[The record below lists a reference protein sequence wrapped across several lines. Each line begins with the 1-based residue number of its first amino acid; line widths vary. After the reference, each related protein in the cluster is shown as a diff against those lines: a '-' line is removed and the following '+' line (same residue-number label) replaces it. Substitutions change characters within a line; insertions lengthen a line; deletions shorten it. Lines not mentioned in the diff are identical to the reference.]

1 VAFLL
6 NKIIKISMH
15 MKNVYMAQMS
25 LELPGSNYYY
35 YPYSVGVVWAYATT
49 QPGIVENYQLGGLYS
64 VKEPIEQLVDRMVD
78 PAVVGLSSYVWNVA
92 YNEALA
98 KEIKRRYPE
107 CKMIIGG
114 AETPN
119 KSENF
124 FADKPYVDYL
134 IHQEGEISFTGLLQ
148 SFVGL
153 KDEET
158 VPGISINRNGKT
170 LMTGP
175 SQRIMDLSEVPSP
188 YTMGLFDHL
197 DEMYPGKIW
206 NAVIETNRGCPFM
219 CTFCDWGGTTF
230 SKVKKFGLERI
241 QEELDWMG
249 RNKIE
254 MLTNTDANFGIFKDR
269 DMEIT
274 DMLIA
279 TKKKY
284 GFPVLFDTNWSKNAT
299 VQLVDMAVKLMESD
313 MMRRFTMALQS
324 TNQDVLKNIKRVNL
338 KEEAMTKVAE
348 TAFREGMSVN
358 TELIIGLPGETWES
372 WTQGLCDLL
381 SRDIIVEAYPVTI
394 LQNSEMNEPGYKEKH
409 GITQVTLKSYFSNI
423 VDEYQETLTGTKDLP
438 EEQMKKLWLWT
449 WYTSMMDAN
458 GFTQIVT
465 RYLNKRHG
473 MQFEKFYERL
483 LDWGLENENCA
494 AHKWLKKWQGY
505 GERLEFNMFLAGL
518 TYAPVLE
525 DLGVTNR
532 SQTFQDILTVAREFA
547 PDDPLLQDVMIMQER
562 QQTIFAHDD
571 CTDITLNGNVFEY
584 SLGKEK
590 LIMRPT
596 HYKIHRAYPPKGTD
610 PTWVV
615 WMNSTRKNK
624 KWMATVSYK
633 TAEETTLFLEKG

>member
-1 VAFLL
+1 
-6 NKIIKISMH
+6 

-35 YPYSVGVVWAYATT
+35 FPYSVGVVWAYATT
-49 QPGIVENYQLGGLYS
+49 QPHILDNYCLAGLYS
-64 VKEPIEQLVDRMVD
+64 VKEPIDELVDRMVD
-78 PAVVGLSSYVWNVA
+78 PAVVGLSSYVWNVS
-92 YNEALA
+92 YNQALA
-98 KEIKRRYPE
+98 KEIKARYPE
-107 CKMIIGG
+107 CKIIIGG

-124 FADKPYVDYL
+124 FADKPYIDYL
-134 IHQEGEISFTGLLQ
+134 IHQEGEVSFTGLLQ
-148 SFVGL
+148 SFVGE

-158 VPGISINRNGKT
+158 VPGLSINRNGKT

-188 YTMGLFDHL
+188 YLMGLFDHL
-197 DEMYPGKIW
+197 PTMYPGKIW
-206 NAVIETNRGCPFM
+206 NAVLETNRGCPFM

-241 QEELDWMG
+241 EAELDWIG
-249 RNKIE
+249 RNKLELI
-254 MLTNTDANFGIFKDR
+254 TNTDANFGIFKER

-274 DMLIA
+274 DMLIR

-299 VQLVDMAVKLMESD
+299 VQLVDMAVKLMEAD

-324 TNQDVLKNIKRVNL
+324 TNPEVLKHIKRVNL
-338 KEEAMTKVAE
+338 KEEAMQRVAD
-348 TAFREGMSVN
+348 TAHREGLSIN

-372 WTQGLCDLL
+372 WTAGLCDLL

-394 LQNSEMNEPGYKEKH
+394 LENSEMNEPEYKKKH
-409 GITQVTLKSYFSNI
+409 GITQTTLKSYFSNI

-438 EEQMKKLWLWT
+438 AEQMKKLWLWT

-473 MQFEKFYERL
+473 VPFEKFYEYM
-483 LDWGLENENCA
+483 LDWGLENEDCA
-494 AHKWLKKWQGY
+494 AHEWLKKWQGY
-505 GERLEFNMFLAGL
+505 ADKLEFNMFLAGL

-525 DLGVTNR
+525 SLALR
-532 SQTFQDILTVAREFA
+532 KRQQTFQDIFTVAQHFA
-547 PDDPLLQDVMIMQER
+547 PDDPLLLDVMLIQER
-562 QQTIFAHDD
+562 QQTIFAHDPV
-571 CTDITLNGNVFEY
+571 TEITLGANVFEY
-584 SLGKEK
+584 ALGKED
-590 LIMRPT
+590 LNIRPT
-596 HYKIHRAYPPKGTD
+596 DYRIHRAYPPEGLVV
-610 PTWVV
+610 TWVQ

-624 KWMATVSYK
+624 KWQARVEYSIEK
-633 TAEETTLFLEKG
+633 TTLFLKKG

>member
-1 VAFLL
+1 
-6 NKIIKISMH
+6 

-35 YPYSVGVVWAYATT
+35 FPYSVGVVWAYATT
-49 QPGIVENYQLGGLYS
+49 QEGILENYKLGGIYS
-64 VKEPIEQLVDRMVD
+64 VKEPINELVDKMVD

-98 KEIKRRYPE
+98 KAIKARYPE

-124 FADKPYVDYL
+124 FTDKPYIDYL
-134 IHQEGEISFTGLLQ
+134 IHQEGEISFSGLLQ
-148 SFVGL
+148 SFIGM
-153 KDEET
+153 KEDDT
-158 VPGISINRNGKT
+158 VPGISINKNGKT

-175 SQRIMDLSEVPSP
+175 SQRIMDLSAVPSP
-188 YTMGLFDHL
+188 YIMGLFDHL
-197 DEMYPGKIW
+197 PTMYPGKIW
-206 NAVIETNRGCPFM
+206 NAVLETNRGCPFM

-241 QEELDWMG
+241 EEELEWIG
-249 RNKIE
+249 QKGLE
-254 MLTNTDANFGIFKDR
+254 LVTNTDANFGIFKDR
-269 DMEIT
+269 DMVIT
-274 DMLIA
+274 EMLIR

-299 VQLVDMAVKLMESD
+299 VQLVDMAVKLMEAD

-324 TNQDVLKNIKRVNL
+324 TNPEVLKHIKRVNL

-348 TAFREGMSVN
+348 TAFKEGMSVN

-372 WTQGLCDLL
+372 WTTGLCDLL

-394 LQNSEMNEPGYKEKH
+394 LQNSEMNDQAYKDKH
-409 GITQVTLKSYFSNI
+409 GIKQATLKSYFSNI

-438 EEQMKKLWLWT
+438 EAQMKKLWLWT
-449 WYTSMMDAN
+449 WYTSMMDSN

-473 MQFEKFYERL
+473 MPFEKFYERL
-483 LDWGLENENCA
+483 LEYGLATEDCA
-494 AHKWLKKWQGY
+494 AHKWLKKWQAY
-505 GERLEFNMFLAGL
+505 GEKLQFNMFLAGI
-518 TYAPVLE
+518 TYWPVIE

-532 SQTFQDILTVAREFA
+532 AQAFQDILTVAKEFA
-547 PDDPLLQDVMIMQER
+547 PNDPLLQDVMIIQER
-562 QQTIFAHDD
+562 QQTIFAHDPV
-571 CTDITLNGNVFEY
+571 TEISLGANVFEY
-584 SLGKEK
+584 SLGKEQ
-590 LIMRPT
+590 LHIQPT
-596 HYKIHRAYPPKGTD
+596 HYSIHRAYPPKGMD
-610 PTWVV
+610 PTWTE

-624 KWMATVSYK
+624 KWQATVSYK

>member
-1 VAFLL
+1 
-6 NKIIKISMH
+6 MH

-35 YPYSVGVVWAYATT
+35 FPYSVGVVWAYATT
-49 QPGIVENYQLGGLYS
+49 QPGILENYKLGGLYS
-64 VKEPIEQLVDRMVD
+64 VKEPIEQLVAKMVD
-78 PAVVGLSSYVWNVA
+78 PAVVGLSSYVWNVS
-92 YNEALA
+92 YNQALA
-98 KEIKRRYPE
+98 KAIKAQYPA
-107 CKMIIGG
+107 CKIIIGG

-134 IHQEGEISFTGLLQ
+134 IHQEGEVSFTGLLQ
-148 SFVGL
+148 SFVGM
-153 KDEET
+153 KDDET
-158 VPGISINRNGKT
+158 VPGISINKNGKT

-188 YTMGLFDHL
+188 YIMGLFDHL
-197 DEMYPGKIW
+197 PTMYPGKIW
-206 NAVIETNRGCPFM
+206 NAVLETNRGCPFM

-241 QEELDWMG
+241 EAELDWIG
-249 RNKIE
+249 KNKLELI
-254 MLTNTDANFGIFKDR
+254 TNTDANFGIFKDR

-274 DMLIA
+274 EMLIR

-299 VQLVDMAVKLMESD
+299 VELVDMAVKLMEAD

-324 TNQDVLKNIKRVNL
+324 TNPEVLKHIKRVNL

-348 TAFREGMSVN
+348 TAFKNNMSVN

-372 WTQGLCDLL
+372 WTSGLCDLL

-394 LQNSEMNEPGYKEKH
+394 LENSEMNHPEYKKKH
-409 GITQVTLKSYFSNI
+409 GITQATLKSYFSNV

-438 EEQMKKLWLWT
+438 AEQMKKLWLWT

-473 MQFEKFYERL
+473 MPFEKFYEYM
-483 LDWGLENENCA
+483 LDWGLKNEESV
-494 AHKWLKKWQGY
+494 AHKWLKKWQAY
-505 GERLEFNMFLAGL
+505 GEKLEFNMFLAGL
-518 TYAPVLE
+518 TYAPVIE

-532 SQTFQDILTVAREFA
+532 SQTFQDIMTVASHFA
-547 PDDPLLQDVMIMQER
+547 PDDPLLLDVMMIQER
-562 QQTIFAHDD
+562 QQTIFEHDPV
-571 CTDITLNGNVFEY
+571 TELTLGANVFEY
-584 SLGKEK
+584 ALGKED
-590 LIMRPT
+590 LIIRPT
-596 HYKIHRAYPPKGTD
+596 DYKIHRAYPAEGL
-610 PTWVV
+610 VV
-615 WMNSTRKNK
+615 SWPQWMNSTRKNK
-624 KWMATVSYK
+624 KWQARVEYSTEK
-633 TAEETTLFLEKG
+633 TTLFLEKG

>member
-1 VAFLL
+1 
-6 NKIIKISMH
+6 

-49 QPGIVENYQLGGLYS
+49 QEGIVENYTLGGLYS
-64 VKEPIEQLVDRMVD
+64 VKEPIEQLVDRMVE

-98 KEIKRRYPE
+98 KAIKSRYPE

-114 AETPN
+114 ADTPN
-119 KSENF
+119 KSEDF
-124 FADKPYVDYL
+124 FLDKPYIDYL

-148 SFVGL
+148 SFIGL

-158 VPGISINRNGKT
+158 VPGISINRKGKT

-175 SQRIMDLSEVPSP
+175 SKRINDLSEVPSP

-197 DEMYPGKIW
+197 EEMYPGKIW

-249 RNKIE
+249 QNKIE

-279 TKKKY
+279 TKEKY

-324 TNQDVLKNIKRVNL
+324 TNQEVLKNIKRVNL

-348 TAFREGMSVN
+348 TAFANEMSVN

-372 WTQGLCDLL
+372 WTSGLCDLL

-394 LQNSEMNEPGYKEKH
+394 LTNSEMNEPGYKEKH

-423 VDEYQETLTGTKDLP
+423 IDEYQETLTGTKDLP

-473 MQFEKFYERL
+473 MPFEKFYEKL
-483 LDWGLENENCA
+483 LDWGLETETAA
-494 AHKWLKKWQGY
+494 AHKWLKKWQAY
-505 GERLEFNMFLAGL
+505 GEKLEFNMFLAGL

-532 SQTFQDILTVAREFA
+532 AQTFQDILTVAREFA
-547 PDDPLLQDVMIMQER
+547 PTDPLLQDVMIMQER

-624 KWMATVSYK
+624 KWQASVKYSKEK
-633 TAEETTLFLEKG
+633 TNLFLEKG

>member
-1 VAFLL
+1 
-6 NKIIKISMH
+6 MH

-49 QPGIVENYQLGGLYS
+49 QEGIVENYTLDGLYS

-98 KEIKRRYPE
+98 KAIKSRYPE

-114 AETPN
+114 ADTPN
-119 KSENF
+119 KSEDF
-124 FADKPYVDYL
+124 FLDKPYIDYL

-158 VPGISINRNGKT
+158 VPGISINRKGKT

-175 SQRIMDLSEVPSP
+175 SQRINDLSEVPSP

-197 DEMYPGKIW
+197 EEMYPGKIW

-249 RNKIE
+249 QNKIE

-279 TKKKY
+279 TKEKY

-324 TNQDVLKNIKRVNL
+324 TNQEVLKNIKRVNL

-348 TAFREGMSVN
+348 TAFANEMSVN

-372 WTQGLCDLL
+372 WTSGLCDLL

-394 LQNSEMNEPGYKEKH
+394 LTNSEMNEPGYKEKH

-438 EEQMKKLWLWT
+438 EDQMKKLWLWT

-473 MQFEKFYERL
+473 MPFEKFYEKL
-483 LDWGLENENCA
+483 LDWGLETETAA
-494 AHKWLKKWQGY
+494 AHKWLKKWQAY
-505 GERLEFNMFLAGL
+505 GEKLEFNMFLAGL

-532 SQTFQDILTVAREFA
+532 AQTFQDILTVAREFA
-547 PDDPLLQDVMIMQER
+547 PTDPLLQDVMIMQER

-624 KWMATVSYK
+624 KWQASVKYSK
-633 TAEETTLFLEKG
+633 EKINLFLEKG

>member
-1 VAFLL
+1 
-6 NKIIKISMH
+6 

-35 YPYSVGVVWAYATT
+35 FPYSVGVVWAYATT
-49 QPGIVENYQLGGLYS
+49 QPGIVENYKLCGLYS
-64 VKEPIEQLVDRMVD
+64 VKEPIEQLVDRMVE

-98 KEIKRRYPE
+98 KAIKARYPE

-119 KSENF
+119 KSQDF
-124 FADKPYVDYL
+124 FEDKPYIDYL

-148 SFVGL
+148 SFVGI

-158 VPGISINRNGKT
+158 VPGISINKNGKT

-175 SQRIMDLSEVPSP
+175 SQRISDLDVVPSP
-188 YTMGLFDHL
+188 YIMGLFDHL

-230 SKVKKFGLERI
+230 SKVKKFNLERI
-241 QEELDWMG
+241 EEELEWMG
-249 RNKIE
+249 KNKIE

-274 DMLIA
+274 DMLIR
-279 TKKKY
+279 TKEKY

-324 TNQDVLKNIKRVNL
+324 TNPLVLKHIKRVNL

-372 WTQGLCDLL
+372 WTSGLCDLL
-381 SRDIIVEAYPVTI
+381 SKDIIVEAYPVTI
-394 LQNSEMNEPGYKEKH
+394 LQNSEMNDAAYKEEH

-465 RYLNKRHG
+465 RYLNKQHG
-473 MQFEKFYERL
+473 MPFEKFYERL
-483 LDWGLENENCA
+483 LDWGLETESAA

-505 GERLEFNMFLAGL
+505 GENLEFNMFLAGL

-532 SQTFQDILTVAREFA
+532 AQTFQDILTVAKEFA

-562 QQTIFAHDD
+562 QQTIFAHDPV
-571 CTDITLNGNVFEY
+571 TEITLGANVFEY
-584 SLGKEK
+584 SLGKESVYTFSQQT
-590 LIMRPT
+590 IRYT
-596 HYKIHRAYPPKGTD
+596 EHIHQKAQ
-610 PTWVV
+610 
-615 WMNSTRKNK
+615 
-624 KWMATVSYK
+624 
-633 TAEETTLFLEKG
+633 TLHGLCG

>member
-1 VAFLL
+1 
-6 NKIIKISMH
+6 

-25 LELPGSNYYY
+25 LEMPGTNYYY

-49 QPGIVENYQLGGLYS
+49 QEGILENYRLGGLYS

-98 KEIKRRYPE
+98 KAIKARYPD

-124 FADKPYVDYL
+124 FADKPYIDYL
-134 IHQEGEISFTGLLQ
+134 IHQEGEVSFTGLLQ
-148 SFVGL
+148 SFIGL

-175 SQRIMDLSEVPSP
+175 SQRITDLTLVPSP
-188 YTMGLFDHL
+188 YTMGIFDHL
-197 DEMYPGKIW
+197 PDMYPGKIW

-249 RNKIE
+249 ENKIE
-254 MLTNTDANFGIFKDR
+254 LLTNTDANFGIFKDR

-274 DMLIA
+274 EMLIA
-279 TKKKY
+279 TKEKY

-299 VQLVDMAVKLMESD
+299 VQLVDMAVKLMEAD

-324 TNQDVLKNIKRVNL
+324 TNQDVLNNIKRVNL
-338 KEEAMTKVAE
+338 KEEAMTKVSN
-348 TAFREGMSVN
+348 TAFANDMSVN

-372 WTQGLCDLL
+372 WTTGLCDLL
-381 SRDIIVEAYPVTI
+381 SRDILVEAYNVTI
-394 LQNSEMNEPGYKEKH
+394 LQNSEMNDPEYKKKH

-423 VDEYQETLTGTKDLP
+423 VDEFQETLTGTKDLP

-449 WYTSMMDAN
+449 WYTTMMDSN

-473 MQFEKFYERL
+473 TPFEKFYEYM
-483 LDWGLENENCA
+483 LDWGLENTEAA
-494 AHKWLKKWQGY
+494 AHRWLKKWQGHA
-505 GERLEFNMFLAGL
+505 ERLEFNMFLAGI
-518 TYAPVLE
+518 TYFPVLE
-525 DLGVTNR
+525 DLGLTNR
-532 SQTFQDILTVAREFA
+532 AQTFTDILTVARHFA
-547 PDDPLLQDVMIMQER
+547 PTDPLLQDVMIMQER
-562 QQTIFAHDD
+562 QQTIFAHDKT
-571 CTDITLNGNVFEY
+571 TDITLKGNVFEY
-584 SLGKEK
+584 ALGKEN

-596 HYKIHRAYPPKGTD
+596 HYKIHRAYPPKGTNQ
-610 PTWVV
+610 TWTQ
-615 WMNSTRKNK
+615 WMNSTRKNRKWQARVEYSTK
-624 KWMATVSYK
+624 KQ
-633 TAEETTLFLEKG
+633 TLLLEKG

>member
-1 VAFLL
+1 
-6 NKIIKISMH
+6 

-35 YPYSVGVVWAYATT
+35 FPYSVGVVWAYATT
-49 QPGIVENYQLGGLYS
+49 QPGILENYKLGGLYS
-64 VKEPIEQLVDRMVD
+64 VKEPIEQLVAKMVD
-78 PAVVGLSSYVWNVA
+78 PAVVGLSSYVWNVS
-92 YNEALA
+92 YNQALA
-98 KEIKRRYPE
+98 KAIKAQYPA
-107 CKMIIGG
+107 CKIIIGG

-134 IHQEGEISFTGLLQ
+134 IHQEGEVSFTGLLQ
-148 SFVGL
+148 SFVGM
-153 KDEET
+153 KDDET
-158 VPGISINRNGKT
+158 VPGISINKNGKT

-188 YTMGLFDHL
+188 YIMGLFDHL
-197 DEMYPGKIW
+197 PTMYPGKIW
-206 NAVIETNRGCPFM
+206 NAVLETNRGCPFM

-241 QEELDWMG
+241 EAELDWIG
-249 RNKIE
+249 KNKLELI
-254 MLTNTDANFGIFKDR
+254 TNTDANFGIFKDR

-274 DMLIA
+274 EMLIR

-299 VQLVDMAVKLMESD
+299 VELVDMAVKLMEAD

-324 TNQDVLKNIKRVNL
+324 TNPEVLKHIKRVNL

-348 TAFREGMSVN
+348 TAFKNNMSVN

-372 WTQGLCDLL
+372 WTSGLCDLL

-394 LQNSEMNEPGYKEKH
+394 LENSEMNHPEYKKKH
-409 GITQVTLKSYFSNI
+409 GITQATLKSYFSNV

-438 EEQMKKLWLWT
+438 AEQMKKLWLWT

-473 MQFEKFYERL
+473 MPFEKFYEYM
-483 LDWGLENENCA
+483 LDWGLKNEESV
-494 AHKWLKKWQGY
+494 AHKWLKKWQAY
-505 GERLEFNMFLAGL
+505 GEKLEFNMFLAGL
-518 TYAPVLE
+518 TYAPVIE

-532 SQTFQDILTVAREFA
+532 SQTFQDIMTVASHFA
-547 PDDPLLQDVMIMQER
+547 PDDPLLLDVMMIQER
-562 QQTIFAHDD
+562 QQTIFEHDPV
-571 CTDITLNGNVFEY
+571 TELTLGANVFEY
-584 SLGKEK
+584 ALGKED
-590 LIMRPT
+590 LIIRPT
-596 HYKIHRAYPPKGTD
+596 DYKIHRAYPAEGL
-610 PTWVV
+610 VV
-615 WMNSTRKNK
+615 SWPQWMNSTRKNK
-624 KWMATVSYK
+624 KWQARVEYSTEK
-633 TAEETTLFLEKG
+633 TTLFLEKG

>member
-1 VAFLL
+1 
-6 NKIIKISMH
+6 

-35 YPYSVGVVWAYATT
+35 FPYSVGVVWAYATT
-49 QPGIVENYQLGGLYS
+49 QPGIVENYKLCGLYS
-64 VKEPIEQLVDRMVD
+64 VKEPIEQLVDRMVE

-98 KEIKRRYPE
+98 KAIKSRYPQ

-119 KSENF
+119 KSEDF
-124 FADKPYVDYL
+124 FEDKPYIDYL

-148 SFVGL
+148 SFVGI

-175 SQRIMDLSEVPSP
+175 SQRISDLDVVPSP
-188 YTMGLFDHL
+188 YIMGLFDHL

-230 SKVKKFGLERI
+230 SKVKKFNLERI
-241 QEELDWMG
+241 EEELEWMG
-249 RNKIE
+249 QNKIE

-274 DMLIA
+274 DMLIR
-279 TKKKY
+279 TKEKY

-324 TNQDVLKNIKRVNL
+324 TNPLVLKHIKRVNL

-372 WTQGLCDLL
+372 WTSGLCDLL
-381 SRDIIVEAYPVTI
+381 SKDIIVEAYPVTI
-394 LQNSEMNEPGYKEKH
+394 LQNSEMNDAAYKEEH

-473 MQFEKFYERL
+473 MPFEKFYERL
-483 LDWGLENENCA
+483 LDWGLETKEAA

-505 GERLEFNMFLAGL
+505 GENLEFNMFLAGL

-525 DLGVTNR
+525 DLGINNR

-562 QQTIFAHDD
+562 QQTIFAHDPV
-571 CTDITLNGNVFEY
+571 TEISLGANVFEY
-584 SLGKEK
+584 SLGKEQ
-590 LIMRPT
+590 LHIQPT
-596 HYKIHRAYPPKGTD
+596 DYKIYRAYPPKGTD

-624 KWMATVSYK
+624 KWQATVSYK

>member
-1 VAFLL
+1 
-6 NKIIKISMH
+6 
-15 MKNVYMAQMS
+15 
-25 LELPGSNYYY
+25 
-35 YPYSVGVVWAYATT
+35 
-49 QPGIVENYQLGGLYS
+49 
-64 VKEPIEQLVDRMVD
+64 
-78 PAVVGLSSYVWNVA
+78 
-92 YNEALA
+92 
-98 KEIKRRYPE
+98 
-107 CKMIIGG
+107 
-114 AETPN
+114 
-119 KSENF
+119 
-124 FADKPYVDYL
+124 
-134 IHQEGEISFTGLLQ
+134 
-148 SFVGL
+148 
-153 KDEET
+153 
-158 VPGISINRNGKT
+158 
-170 LMTGP
+170 
-175 SQRIMDLSEVPSP
+175 
-188 YTMGLFDHL
+188 
-197 DEMYPGKIW
+197 
-206 NAVIETNRGCPFM
+206 
-219 CTFCDWGGTTF
+219 
-230 SKVKKFGLERI
+230 
-241 QEELDWMG
+241 
-249 RNKIE
+249 
-254 MLTNTDANFGIFKDR
+254 
-269 DMEIT
+269 
-274 DMLIA
+274 MLIA

-348 TAFREGMSVN
+348 TAFANDMSVN

-483 LDWGLENENCA
+483 LDWGLENKNCA

-505 GERLEFNMFLAGL
+505 GERLEFNMFLAGI

-532 SQTFQDILTVAREFA
+532 SQTFQDILTVAKEFA
-547 PDDPLLQDVMIMQER
+547 PDDPLLQDVMIIQER
-562 QQTIFAHDD
+562 QQTIFAHDP
-571 CTDITLNGNVFEY
+571 TTEITLKANVFEY
-584 SLGKEK
+584 ALGKEE
-590 LIMRPT
+590 LNIQPT

-624 KWMATVSYK
+624 KWQARVEYSTEK
-633 TAEETTLFLEKG
+633 TTLFLEKG

>member
-1 VAFLL
+1 
-6 NKIIKISMH
+6 

-35 YPYSVGVVWAYATT
+35 FPYSVGVVWAYATT
-49 QPGIVENYQLGGLYS
+49 QEGILENYKLGGIYS
-64 VKEPIEQLVDRMVD
+64 VKEPINELVDKMVD

-92 YNEALA
+92 YNEVLA
-98 KEIKRRYPE
+98 KAIKARYPE

-124 FADKPYVDYL
+124 FEGKPYIDYL

-148 SFVGL
+148 SFVGM
-153 KDEET
+153 KEDDT
-158 VPGISINRNGKT
+158 VPGISINKDGKT

-175 SQRIMDLSEVPSP
+175 SQRIMDLSAVPSP

-197 DEMYPGKIW
+197 PEMYPGKIW
-206 NAVIETNRGCPFM
+206 NAVLETNRGCPFM

-241 QEELDWMG
+241 QEELDWIG
-249 RNKIE
+249 RHKLELI
-254 MLTNTDANFGIFKDR
+254 TNTDANFGIFKDR

-274 DMLIA
+274 EMLIR

-324 TNQDVLKNIKRVNL
+324 TNPEVLKHIKRVNL

-348 TAFREGMSVN
+348 TAFKEGMSVN

-372 WTQGLCDLL
+372 WTTGLCDLL

-394 LQNSEMNEPGYKEKH
+394 LQNSEMNDQAYKDEH
-409 GITQVTLKSYFSNI
+409 GITQATLKSYFSNI

-449 WYTSMMDAN
+449 WYTSMMDTN

-473 MQFEKFYERL
+473 MPFEKFYERL
-483 LDWGLENENCA
+483 LEYGLATKDCA
-494 AHKWLKKWQGY
+494 AHKWLKKWQAY
-505 GERLEFNMFLAGL
+505 GEKLEFNMFLAGI
-518 TYAPVLE
+518 TYSPVIQ
-525 DLGVTNR
+525 DLAINNR
-532 SQTFQDILTVAREFA
+532 TQTFQDILTVAREFA

-562 QQTIFAHDD
+562 QQTIFAHDPV
-571 CTDITLNGNVFEY
+571 TEISLGANVFEY
-584 SLGKEK
+584 SLGKEQ
-590 LIMRPT
+590 LHIQPT
-596 HYKIHRAYPPKGTD
+596 HYNIHRAYPPKGTD
-610 PTWVV
+610 PTWVE

>member
-1 VAFLL
+1 
-6 NKIIKISMH
+6 
-15 MKNVYMAQMS
+15 MAQMS

-49 QPGIVENYQLGGLYS
+49 QEGILDNYQLGGLYS
-64 VKEPIEQLVDRMVD
+64 VKEPIDQLVDRMVD

-107 CKMIIGG
+107 CKLVIGG

-119 KSENF
+119 KSEDF
-124 FADKPYVDYL
+124 FADKPYIDYL

-158 VPGISINRNGKT
+158 IPGISINKNGKT

-175 SQRIMDLSEVPSP
+175 SQRIMDLSDVPSP

-197 DEMYPGKIW
+197 PEMYPGKIW

-230 SKVKKFGLERI
+230 SKVKRFGLERI

-274 DMLIA
+274 EMLIA

-348 TAFREGMSVN
+348 TAFANDMHVN

-394 LQNSEMNEPGYKEKH
+394 LQNSEMNDPEYKQKH

-458 GFTQIVT
+458 GFTQVVT

-473 MQFEKFYERL
+473 VPFEKFYEYM
-483 LDWGLENENCA
+483 LDWGLENKDCA

-505 GERLEFNMFLAGL
+505 GERLEFNMFLAGI

-532 SQTFQDILTVAREFA
+532 TQTFQDILTVAQHFA
-547 PDDPLLQDVMIMQER
+547 PDDPLILDVMYVQER
-562 QQTIFAHDD
+562 QQTIFAHDPV
-571 CTDITLNGNVFEY
+571 TEITLGANVFEY
-584 SLGKEK
+584 ALGKEDLK
-590 LIMRPT
+590 IQET

-624 KWMATVSYK
+624 KWQARVEYSTEK
-633 TAEETTLFLEKG
+633 TTLFLEKG

>member
-1 VAFLL
+1 
-6 NKIIKISMH
+6 

-49 QPGIVENYQLGGLYS
+49 QEGILDNYQLGGLYS
-64 VKEPIEQLVDRMVD
+64 VKEPIDQLVDRMVD

-107 CKMIIGG
+107 CKLVIGG

-119 KSENF
+119 KSEDF
-124 FADKPYVDYL
+124 FADKPYIDYL

-158 VPGISINRNGKT
+158 IPGISINKNGKT

-175 SQRIMDLSEVPSP
+175 SQRIMDLSDVPSP

-197 DEMYPGKIW
+197 PEMYPGKIW

-230 SKVKKFGLERI
+230 SKVKRFGLERI

-274 DMLIA
+274 EMLIA

-348 TAFREGMSVN
+348 TAFANDMHVN

-394 LQNSEMNEPGYKEKH
+394 LQNSEMNDPEYKQKH

-458 GFTQIVT
+458 GFTQVVT

-473 MQFEKFYERL
+473 VPFEKFYEYM
-483 LDWGLENENCA
+483 LDWGLENKDCA

-532 SQTFQDILTVAREFA
+532 SQTFQDILTVAQHFA
-547 PDDPLLQDVMIMQER
+547 PDDPLILDVMYVQER
-562 QQTIFAHDD
+562 QQTIFAHDPV
-571 CTDITLNGNVFEY
+571 TEITLGANVFEY
-584 SLGKEK
+584 ALGKEDLK
-590 LIMRPT
+590 IQET

-624 KWMATVSYK
+624 KWQARVEYSTEK
-633 TAEETTLFLEKG
+633 TTLFLEKG

>member
-1 VAFLL
+1 
-6 NKIIKISMH
+6 MH

-98 KEIKRRYPE
+98 KAIKARYPD

-124 FADKPYVDYL
+124 FADKPYIDYL
-134 IHQEGEISFTGLLQ
+134 IHQEGEVSFTGLLQ
-148 SFVGL
+148 SFAGL

-188 YTMGLFDHL
+188 YIMGLFDHL

-230 SKVKKFGLERI
+230 SKVKKFNLERI
-241 QEELDWMG
+241 EAELEWMG
-249 RNKIE
+249 QQKIE
-254 MLTNTDANFGIFKDR
+254 MVTNTDANFGIFKDR

-274 DMLIA
+274 DMLIR

-324 TNQDVLKNIKRVNL
+324 TNPEVLKHIKRVNL

-348 TAFREGMSVN
+348 TAFKNNMSVN

-409 GITQVTLKSYFSNI
+409 GITQTTLKSYFSNI

-465 RYLNKRHG
+465 RYLNKRHD
-473 MQFEKFYERL
+473 MPFEKFYERL
-483 LDWGLENENCA
+483 LDWGLETETAA

-505 GERLEFNMFLAGL
+505 GENLEFNMFLAGL

-525 DLGVTNR
+525 DLGLNNR
-532 SQTFQDILTVAREFA
+532 TQTFQDILTVAREFA
-547 PDDPLLQDVMIMQER
+547 PDDPLLTDVMIMQER
-562 QQTIFAHDD
+562 QQTIFAHDPV
-571 CTDITLNGNVFEY
+571 TEITLGANVFEY
-584 SLGKEK
+584 SLGKEE
-590 LIMRPT
+590 LRIQPT
-596 HYKIHRAYPPKGTD
+596 HYQIHRAYPPKGTD

-615 WMNSTRKNK
+615 WYNSTRKNK
-624 KWMATVSYK
+624 KWQARVEYSTEK
-633 TAEETTLFLEKG
+633 TTLFLEKG

>member
-1 VAFLL
+1 
-6 NKIIKISMH
+6 MH

-49 QPGIVENYQLGGLYS
+49 QEGIVENYSLGGLYS
-64 VKEPIEQLVDRMVD
+64 VKEPIEQLVDRMVE

-98 KEIKRRYPE
+98 KEIKLRYPE

-119 KSENF
+119 KSQDF
-124 FADKPYVDYL
+124 FADKPHIDYL
-134 IHQEGEISFTGLLQ
+134 IHQEGEASFTGLLQ
-148 SFVGL
+148 SFIGL
-153 KDEET
+153 KSDEE
-158 VPGISINRNGKT
+158 VPGISINKNGKT

-175 SQRIMDLSEVPSP
+175 SQRIQDLSEVPSP

-197 DEMYPGKIW
+197 PDMYPGKIW

-249 RNKIE
+249 ENKIE

-274 DMLIA
+274 DMLIR

-348 TAFREGMSVN
+348 TAFANDMSVN

-394 LQNSEMNEPGYKEKH
+394 FRIQK
-409 GITQVTLKSYFSNI
+409 
-423 VDEYQETLTGTKDLP
+423 
-438 EEQMKKLWLWT
+438 
-449 WYTSMMDAN
+449 
-458 GFTQIVT
+458 
-465 RYLNKRHG
+465 
-473 MQFEKFYERL
+473 
-483 LDWGLENENCA
+483 
-494 AHKWLKKWQGY
+494 
-505 GERLEFNMFLAGL
+505 
-518 TYAPVLE
+518 
-525 DLGVTNR
+525 
-532 SQTFQDILTVAREFA
+532 
-547 PDDPLLQDVMIMQER
+547 
-562 QQTIFAHDD
+562 
-571 CTDITLNGNVFEY
+571 
-584 SLGKEK
+584 
-590 LIMRPT
+590 
-596 HYKIHRAYPPKGTD
+596 
-610 PTWVV
+610 
-615 WMNSTRKNK
+615 
-624 KWMATVSYK
+624 
-633 TAEETTLFLEKG
+633 

>member
-1 VAFLL
+1 
-6 NKIIKISMH
+6 

-49 QPGIVENYQLGGLYS
+49 QEGIVENYTLGGLYS
-64 VKEPIEQLVDRMVD
+64 VKEPIEQLVDRMVE

-98 KEIKRRYPE
+98 KAIKSRYPQ

-119 KSENF
+119 KSQDF
-124 FADKPYVDYL
+124 FEDKPYIDYL

-148 SFVGL
+148 SFVGI

-158 VPGISINRNGKT
+158 VPGISINKNGKT

-175 SQRIMDLSEVPSP
+175 SQRISDLDVVPSP
-188 YTMGLFDHL
+188 YIMGLFDHL

-230 SKVKKFGLERI
+230 SKVKKFNLERI
-241 QEELDWMG
+241 EEELEWMG
-249 RNKIE
+249 KNKIE

-274 DMLIA
+274 DMLIR
-279 TKKKY
+279 TKEKY

-324 TNQDVLKNIKRVNL
+324 TNPLVLKHIKRVNL

-348 TAFREGMSVN
+348 TAFKEGMSVN

-372 WTQGLCDLL
+372 WTTGLCDLL

-394 LQNSEMNEPGYKEKH
+394 LQNSEMNDAAYKEEH

-423 VDEYQETLTGTKDLP
+423 IDEYQETLTGTKDLP

-473 MQFEKFYERL
+473 MPFEKFYERL
-483 LDWGLENENCA
+483 LDWGLETESAA

-505 GERLEFNMFLAGL
+505 GENLEFNMFLAGL

-525 DLGVTNR
+525 DLGVHNR
-532 SQTFQDILTVAREFA
+532 SQTFQDILTVAKEFA
-547 PDDPLLQDVMIMQER
+547 PNDPLLQDVMIMQER
-562 QQTIFAHDD
+562 QQTIFAHD
-571 CTDITLNGNVFEY
+571 TVTEISLGANVFEY
-584 SLGKEK
+584 ALGKES
-590 LIMRPT
+590 LYVQPT

-633 TAEETTLFLEKG
+633 TAEETTLFLQKG

>member
-1 VAFLL
+1 
-6 NKIIKISMH
+6 

-49 QPGIVENYQLGGLYS
+49 QEGIVDNYQLGGLYS
-64 VKEPIEQLVDRMVD
+64 VKEPIAELVDRMVD

-98 KEIKRRYPE
+98 KEIKSRYPE
-107 CKMIIGG
+107 CKLIIGG

-119 KSENF
+119 KSEDF
-124 FADKPYVDYL
+124 FQDKPHVDYL
-134 IHQEGEISFTGLLQ
+134 IHQEGEVSFTGLLQ
-148 SFVGL
+148 SFIGL
-153 KDEET
+153 KSDEE
-158 VPGISINRNGKT
+158 VPGISINKSGKT

-197 DEMYPGKIW
+197 PDMYPGKIW

-249 RNKIE
+249 KNKIE

-279 TKKKY
+279 TKQKY

-338 KEEAMTKVAE
+338 KEEAMTKVAQ
-348 TAFREGMSVN
+348 TAFANDMSVN

-473 MQFEKFYERL
+473 MSFAKFYERL
-483 LDWGLENENCA
+483 LDWGLETKDCA
-494 AHKWLKKWQGY
+494 AHKWLKKWQAY
-505 GERLEFNMFLAGL
+505 GEKLEFNMFLAGL

-532 SQTFQDILTVAREFA
+532 SQTFQDILTVAKEFA

-562 QQTIFAHDD
+562 QQTIFAHDPV
-571 CTDITLNGNVFEY
+571 TEITLGANVFEY
-584 SLGKEK
+584 SSGKEELK
-590 LIMRPT
+590 IQPT
-596 HYKIHRAYPPKGTD
+596 HYTLYRAYPPKGTD

-624 KWMATVSYK
+624 KWQAKVFYEI
-633 TAEETTLFLEKG
+633 EEKLTLFYEKG

>member
-1 VAFLL
+1 
-6 NKIIKISMH
+6 

-49 QPGIVENYQLGGLYS
+49 QQGIVDNYQLGGLYS
-64 VKEPIEQLVDRMVD
+64 VKEPIEQLVDRMVE

-124 FADKPYVDYL
+124 FADKPHIDYL
-134 IHQEGEISFTGLLQ
+134 IHQEGEVSFTGLLQ
-148 SFVGL
+148 SFIGL
-153 KDEET
+153 KSDEE
-158 VPGISINRNGKT
+158 VPGISINKNGKT

-197 DEMYPGKIW
+197 PAMYPGKIW

-249 RNKIE
+249 ENKIE

-269 DMEIT
+269 DMQIT

-279 TKKKY
+279 TKQKY

-348 TAFREGMSVN
+348 TAFANDMSVN

-394 LQNSEMNEPGYKEKH
+394 LQNSEMNDPEYKKKH
-409 GITQVTLKSYFSNI
+409 GITQVTLRSYFSNI
-423 VDEYQETLTGTKDLP
+423 IDEYQETLTGTKDLP

-465 RYLNKRHG
+465 RYLNKRHS

-483 LDWGLENENCA
+483 LDWGLQTEDCA

-505 GERLEFNMFLAGL
+505 GEKLEFNMFLAGL

-532 SQTFQDILTVAREFA
+532 TQTFQDIMTVAREFA
-547 PDDPLLQDVMIMQER
+547 PDDPLLQDVMIAQER
-562 QQTIFAHDD
+562 QQTIFAHDP
-571 CTDITLNGNVFEY
+571 TTEITLGANVFEY
-584 SLGKEK
+584 SLGKEPLK
-590 LIMRPT
+590 IQPT
-596 HYKIHRAYPPKGTD
+596 HYTFHRAYPPKGTD

-624 KWMATVSYK
+624 KWQAKVSYK
-633 TAEETTLFLEKG
+633 TEKKLDLFLEKG

>member
-1 VAFLL
+1 
-6 NKIIKISMH
+6 

>member
-1 VAFLL
+1 
-6 NKIIKISMH
+6 

-49 QPGIVENYQLGGLYS
+49 QEGIVENYTLGGLYS
-64 VKEPIEQLVDRMVD
+64 VKEPIEQLVDRMVE

-98 KEIKRRYPE
+98 KAIKARYPE

-119 KSENF
+119 KSQDF
-124 FADKPYVDYL
+124 FEDKPYIDYL

-158 VPGISINRNGKT
+158 VPGISINKNGKT

-175 SQRIMDLSEVPSP
+175 SQRITDLDVVPSP
-188 YTMGLFDHL
+188 YIMGLFDHL

-230 SKVKKFGLERI
+230 SKVKKFNLERI
-241 QEELDWMG
+241 QEELEWMG
-249 RNKIE
+249 KNKIE

-274 DMLIA
+274 DLLIG

-324 TNQDVLKNIKRVNL
+324 TNPLVLKHIKRVNL

-372 WTQGLCDLL
+372 WTSGLCDLL
-381 SRDIIVEAYPVTI
+381 SKDIIVEAYPVTI
-394 LQNSEMNEPGYKEKH
+394 LQNSEMNDQAYKDEH
-409 GITQVTLKSYFSNI
+409 GITQATLKSYFSNI
-423 VDEYQETLTGTKDLP
+423 IDEYQETLTGTRDLP
-438 EEQMKKLWLWT
+438 EAQMKKLWLWT
-449 WYTSMMDAN
+449 WYTSMMDSN

-473 MQFEKFYERL
+473 MPFEKFYERL
-483 LDWGLENENCA
+483 LEYGLATEDCA
-494 AHKWLKKWQGY
+494 AHKWLKKWQAY
-505 GERLEFNMFLAGL
+505 GDKLEFNMFLAGI
-518 TYAPVLE
+518 TYAPVIQ
-525 DLGVTNR
+525 DLAINNR

-547 PDDPLLQDVMIMQER
+547 SDDPLLQDVMIMQER
-562 QQTIFAHDD
+562 QQTIFAHDL
-571 CTDITLNGNVFEY
+571 ITEISLGANVFEY
-584 SLGKEK
+584 SLGKEQ
-590 LIMRPT
+590 LHVQPT
-596 HYKIHRAYPPKGTD
+596 HYNIHRAYPPKGTD

-624 KWMATVSYK
+624 KWQASVSYK

>member
-1 VAFLL
+1 
-6 NKIIKISMH
+6 
-15 MKNVYMAQMS
+15 
-25 LELPGSNYYY
+25 
-35 YPYSVGVVWAYATT
+35 VVWAYATT
-49 QPGIVENYQLGGLYS
+49 QEGIVENYTLGGLYS
-64 VKEPIEQLVDRMVD
+64 VKEPIEQLVDRMVE

-98 KEIKRRYPE
+98 KAIKARYPE

-119 KSENF
+119 KSQDF
-124 FADKPYVDYL
+124 FEDKPYIDYL

-148 SFVGL
+148 SFVGI

-175 SQRIMDLSEVPSP
+175 SQRITDLDVVPSP
-188 YTMGLFDHL
+188 YIMGLFDHL

-230 SKVKKFGLERI
+230 SKVKKFNLERI
-241 QEELDWMG
+241 EEELEWMG
-249 RNKIE
+249 KNKIE

-274 DMLIA
+274 DMLIR
-279 TKKKY
+279 TKEKY

-324 TNQDVLKNIKRVNL
+324 TNPLVLKHIKRVNL

-372 WTQGLCDLL
+372 WTSGLCDLL
-381 SRDIIVEAYPVTI
+381 SKDIIVEAYPVTI
-394 LQNSEMNEPGYKEKH
+394 LQNSEMNDAAYKEEH

-473 MQFEKFYERL
+473 MPFEKFYERL
-483 LDWGLENENCA
+483 LDWGLETESAA
-494 AHKWLKKWQGY
+494 AHKWLKKWQAY
-505 GERLEFNMFLAGL
+505 GENLEFNMFLAGL

-532 SQTFQDILTVAREFA
+532 AQTFQDILTVAQEFA
-547 PDDPLLQDVMIMQER
+547 PDDPLLRDVMIIQER
-562 QQTIFAHDD
+562 QQTIFAHD
-571 CTDITLNGNVFEY
+571 TVTEISLGANVFEY
-584 SLGKEK
+584 SLGKEQ
-590 LIMRPT
+590 LHIQPT
-596 HYKIHRAYPPKGTD
+596 DYKIYRAYPPKGTD

-624 KWMATVSYK
+624 KWQASVSYK
-633 TAEETTLFLEKG
+633 TAEETTLFLQKG

>member
-1 VAFLL
+1 
-6 NKIIKISMH
+6 

-49 QPGIVENYQLGGLYS
+49 QEGIVENYTLGGLYS
-64 VKEPIEQLVDRMVD
+64 VKEPIEQLVDRMVE

-98 KEIKRRYPE
+98 KAIKSRYPE

-114 AETPN
+114 ADTPN
-119 KSENF
+119 KSEDF
-124 FADKPYVDYL
+124 FLDKPYIDYL

-175 SQRIMDLSEVPSP
+175 SKRINDLSEVPSP

-197 DEMYPGKIW
+197 EEMYPGKIW

-249 RNKIE
+249 QNKIE

-279 TKKKY
+279 TKEKY

-324 TNQDVLKNIKRVNL
+324 TNQEVLKNIKRVNL

-348 TAFREGMSVN
+348 TAFANEMSVN

-372 WTQGLCDLL
+372 WTSGLCDLL

-394 LQNSEMNEPGYKEKH
+394 LTNSEMNEPGYKEKH

-473 MQFEKFYERL
+473 MPFEKFYERL
-483 LDWGLENENCA
+483 LDWGLETETAA
-494 AHKWLKKWQGY
+494 AHKWLKKWQAY
-505 GERLEFNMFLAGL
+505 GENLEFNMFLAGL

-532 SQTFQDILTVAREFA
+532 AQTFQDILTVAREFA
-547 PDDPLLQDVMIMQER
+547 PTDPLLQDVMIMQER

-624 KWMATVSYK
+624 KWQASVKY
-633 TAEETTLFLEKG
+633 TTITKQVAHAV

>member
-1 VAFLL
+1 
-6 NKIIKISMH
+6 

-35 YPYSVGVVWAYATT
+35 FPYSVGVVWAYATT
-49 QPGIVENYQLGGLYS
+49 QPGIVENYKLCGMYS
-64 VKEPIEQLVDRMVD
+64 VKEPIEQLVDRIVD

-98 KEIKRRYPE
+98 KAIKSRYPE

-124 FADKPYVDYL
+124 FEGKPYIDYL

-148 SFVGL
+148 SFVGM
-153 KDEET
+153 KEDDT
-158 VPGISINRNGKT
+158 VPGISINKDGKT

-175 SQRIMDLSEVPSP
+175 SQRIMDLSAVPSP

-197 DEMYPGKIW
+197 PEMYPGKIW
-206 NAVIETNRGCPFM
+206 NAVLETNRGCPFM

-241 QEELDWMG
+241 QEELDWIG
-249 RNKIE
+249 RHKLELI
-254 MLTNTDANFGIFKDR
+254 TNTDANFGIFKDR

-274 DMLIA
+274 EMLIR

-324 TNQDVLKNIKRVNL
+324 TNPEVLKHIKRVNL

-348 TAFREGMSVN
+348 TAFKEGMSVN

-372 WTQGLCDLL
+372 WTTGLCDLL

-394 LQNSEMNEPGYKEKH
+394 LQNSEMNDQAYKDEH
-409 GITQVTLKSYFSNI
+409 GITQATLKSYFSNI

-449 WYTSMMDAN
+449 WYTSMMDTN

-473 MQFEKFYERL
+473 MPFEKFYERL
-483 LDWGLENENCA
+483 LEYGLATKDCA
-494 AHKWLKKWQGY
+494 AHKWLKKWQAY
-505 GERLEFNMFLAGL
+505 GEKLEFNMFLAGI
-518 TYAPVLE
+518 TYSPVIQ
-525 DLGVTNR
+525 DLAINNR
-532 SQTFQDILTVAREFA
+532 TQTFQDILTVAREFA

-562 QQTIFAHDD
+562 QQTIFAHDPV
-571 CTDITLNGNVFEY
+571 TEISLGANVFEY
-584 SLGKEK
+584 SLGKEQ
-590 LIMRPT
+590 LHIQPT
-596 HYKIHRAYPPKGTD
+596 HYNIHRAYPPKGTD
-610 PTWVV
+610 PTWVE

>member
-1 VAFLL
+1 
-6 NKIIKISMH
+6 MH

-49 QPGIVENYQLGGLYS
+49 QEGILENYKLGGLYS
-64 VKEPIEQLVDRMVD
+64 VKEPIDKLVDRMVD

-107 CKMIIGG
+107 CKLIIGG

-124 FADKPYVDYL
+124 FADKPYIDYL
-134 IHQEGEISFTGLLQ
+134 IHQEGEVSFTGLLQ
-148 SFVGL
+148 SFVGI

-158 VPGISINRNGKT
+158 VPGISINKNGKT
-170 LMTGP
+170 LATGP
-175 SQRIMDLSEVPSP
+175 SQRIMDLSGIPSP

-197 DEMYPGKIW
+197 PEMYPGKIW

-249 RNKIE
+249 ENKIE
-254 MLTNTDANFGIFKDR
+254 MLTNTDANFGIFKER
-269 DMEIT
+269 DMQIT

-279 TKKKY
+279 TKQKY

-338 KEEAMTKVAE
+338 KEEAMTKVAQ
-348 TAFREGMSVN
+348 TAFANDMSVN

-394 LQNSEMNEPGYKEKH
+394 LQNSEMNDPEYKKKH

-473 MQFEKFYERL
+473 MPFEKFYERL
-483 LDWGLENENCA
+483 LDWGLETETAA
-494 AHKWLKKWQGY
+494 AHKWLKKWQAY
-505 GERLEFNMFLAGL
+505 GENLEFNMFLAGL

-525 DLGVTNR
+525 DLGLNNR
-532 SQTFQDILTVAREFA
+532 TQTFQDILTVAREFA
-547 PDDPLLQDVMIMQER
+547 PDDPLLTDVMIMQER
-562 QQTIFAHDD
+562 QQTIFAHDPV
-571 CTDITLNGNVFEY
+571 TEITLGANVFEY
-584 SLGKEK
+584 SLGKEE
-590 LIMRPT
+590 LHIQPT
-596 HYKIHRAYPPKGTD
+596 NYRIHRAYPPKGTD
-610 PTWVV
+610 PTWVK
-615 WMNSTRKNK
+615 WYNSTRKNK
-624 KWMATVSYK
+624 KWQAKVEYSTEK
-633 TAEETTLFLEKG
+633 TTLFLEKG

>member
-1 VAFLL
+1 
-6 NKIIKISMH
+6 MH

-107 CKMIIGG
+107 CKLIIGG

-348 TAFREGMSVN
+348 TAFANDMSVN

-483 LDWGLENENCA
+483 LDWGLENEDCA

-547 PDDPLLQDVMIMQER
+547 PDDPLLQDVMLMQER
-562 QQTIFAHDD
+562 QQTIFAHDPI
-571 CTDITLNGNVFEY
+571 TEITLGANVFEY
-584 SLGKEK
+584 ALGKEE
-590 LIMRPT
+590 LNIQPT
-596 HYKIHRAYPPKGTD
+596 YYKIHRAYPPKGTD

-624 KWMATVSYK
+624 KWQARVEYSTEK
-633 TAEETTLFLEKG
+633 TTLFLQKG

>member
-1 VAFLL
+1 
-6 NKIIKISMH
+6 

-49 QPGIVENYQLGGLYS
+49 QEGIVENYHLDGLYS
-64 VKEPIEQLVDRMVD
+64 VKEPIEELVDRMVD

-98 KEIKRRYPE
+98 KAIKARYPE

-119 KSENF
+119 KSQDF
-124 FADKPYVDYL
+124 FEDKPHIDYL

-175 SQRIMDLSEVPSP
+175 SQRINDLDVVPSP
-188 YTMGLFDHL
+188 YIMGLFDHL

-230 SKVKKFGLERI
+230 SKVKKFNLERI
-241 QEELDWMG
+241 QEELEWMG
-249 RNKIE
+249 KNKIE

-274 DMLIA
+274 DMLIR
-279 TKKKY
+279 TKEKH

-324 TNQDVLKNIKRVNL
+324 TNPLVLKHIKRVNL

-348 TAFREGMSVN
+348 TAFKEGMSVN

-372 WTQGLCDLL
+372 WTTGLCDLL
-381 SRDIIVEAYPVTI
+381 SKDIIVEAYPVTI
-394 LQNSEMNEPGYKEKH
+394 LQNSEMNDAAYKEEH

-465 RYLNKRHG
+465 RYLNKRHN
-473 MQFEKFYERL
+473 MPFEKFYERL
-483 LDWGLENENCA
+483 LDWGLETKEAA
-494 AHKWLKKWQGY
+494 AHKWLKQWQGY
-505 GERLEFNMFLAGL
+505 GENLEFNMFLAGL

-532 SQTFQDILTVAREFA
+532 AQTFQDILTVAKEFA

-562 QQTIFAHDD
+562 QQTIFAHDPV
-571 CTDITLNGNVFEY
+571 TEIALGANVFEY
-584 SLGKEK
+584 ALGKES
-590 LIMRPT
+590 LYVQPT
-596 HYKIHRAYPPKGTD
+596 NYKIHRAYPPKGTD

>member
-1 VAFLL
+1 
-6 NKIIKISMH
+6 

-49 QPGIVENYQLGGLYS
+49 QEGIVENYTLGGLYS
-64 VKEPIEQLVDRMVD
+64 VKEPIEQLVDRMVE

-98 KEIKRRYPE
+98 KAIKARYPE

-119 KSENF
+119 KSQDF
-124 FADKPYVDYL
+124 FEDKPYIDYL

-148 SFVGL
+148 SFVGI

-175 SQRIMDLSEVPSP
+175 SQRITDLDVVPSP
-188 YTMGLFDHL
+188 YIMGLFDHL

-230 SKVKKFGLERI
+230 SKVKKFNLERI
-241 QEELDWMG
+241 EEELEWMG
-249 RNKIE
+249 KNKIE

-274 DMLIA
+274 DMLIR
-279 TKKKY
+279 TKEKY

-324 TNQDVLKNIKRVNL
+324 TNPLVLKHIKRVNL

-372 WTQGLCDLL
+372 WTSGLCDLL
-381 SRDIIVEAYPVTI
+381 SKDIIVEAYPVTI
-394 LQNSEMNEPGYKEKH
+394 LQNSEMNDAAYKEEH

-473 MQFEKFYERL
+473 MPFEKFYERL
-483 LDWGLENENCA
+483 LDWGLETESAA
-494 AHKWLKKWQGY
+494 AHKWLKKWQAY
-505 GERLEFNMFLAGL
+505 GENLEFNMFLAGL

-532 SQTFQDILTVAREFA
+532 AQTFQDILTVAQEFA
-547 PDDPLLQDVMIMQER
+547 PDDPLLRDVMIIQER
-562 QQTIFAHDD
+562 QQTIFAHD
-571 CTDITLNGNVFEY
+571 TVTEISLGANVFEY
-584 SLGKEK
+584 SLGKEQ
-590 LIMRPT
+590 LHIQPT
-596 HYKIHRAYPPKGTD
+596 DYKIYRAYPPKGTD

-624 KWMATVSYK
+624 KWQASVSYK

>member
-1 VAFLL
+1 
-6 NKIIKISMH
+6 

-92 YNEALA
+92 YNEALS
-98 KEIKRRYPE
+98 KEIKSRYPE
-107 CKMIIGG
+107 CKLIIGG

-124 FADKPYVDYL
+124 FADKPYIDYL

-175 SQRIMDLSEVPSP
+175 SQRIMDLSQVPSP

-348 TAFREGMSVN
+348 TAFANDMSVN

-483 LDWGLENENCA
+483 LDWGLQTESCA

-505 GERLEFNMFLAGL
+505 GEKLEFNMFLAGL

-532 SQTFQDILTVAREFA
+532 SQTFQDIMTVAREFA

-562 QQTIFAHDD
+562 QQTIFAHDP
-571 CTDITLNGNVFEY
+571 TTKITLGANVFEY
-584 SLGKEK
+584 SLGKEPLK
-590 LIMRPT
+590 IQPT
-596 HYKIHRAYPPKGTD
+596 RYTLYRAYPPKGTD

-624 KWMATVSYK
+624 KWQAKVSY
-633 TAEETTLFLEKG
+633 ETEKKLDLFLEKG

>member
-1 VAFLL
+1 
-6 NKIIKISMH
+6 
-15 MKNVYMAQMS
+15 MKNVYLAQMS

-35 YPYSVGVVWAYATT
+35 FPYSVGVVWAYATT
-49 QPGIVENYQLGGLYS
+49 QEGIIENYTLGGLYS
-64 VKEPIEQLVDRMVD
+64 VKEPIEQLVDRMVE

-98 KEIKRRYPE
+98 KEIKSRYPE

-124 FADKPYVDYL
+124 FEDKPYIDYL

-148 SFVGL
+148 SFIGM
-153 KDEET
+153 KEDDT
-158 VPGISINRNGKT
+158 VPGISINKNGKT

-175 SQRIMDLSEVPSP
+175 SQRIMDLSAVPSP

-197 DEMYPGKIW
+197 PEMYPGKIW
-206 NAVIETNRGCPFM
+206 NAVLETNRGCPFM

-241 QEELDWMG
+241 QEELDWIG
-249 RNKIE
+249 RHKLELI
-254 MLTNTDANFGIFKDR
+254 TNADANFGIFKDR

-274 DMLIA
+274 NMLIS

-324 TNQDVLKNIKRVNL
+324 TNPLVLKHIKRVNL

-372 WTQGLCDLL
+372 WTTGLCDLL
-381 SRDIIVEAYPVTI
+381 SKDIIVEAYPVTI
-394 LQNSEMNEPGYKEKH
+394 LQNSEMNDAAYKAEH
-409 GITQVTLKSYFSNI
+409 GITQATLKSYFSNI
-423 VDEYQETLTGTKDLP
+423 IDEYQETLTGTKDLP
-438 EEQMKKLWLWT
+438 EAQMKKLWLWT
-449 WYTSMMDAN
+449 WYTSMMDSN

-465 RYLNKRHG
+465 RYLNKRHE
-473 MQFEKFYERL
+473 MPFEKFYERL
-483 LDWGLENENCA
+483 LEYGLATEDCP
-494 AHKWLKKWQGY
+494 AHKWLKKWQAY
-505 GERLEFNMFLAGL
+505 GENLEFNMFLAGL
-518 TYAPVLE
+518 TYAPVIK
-525 DLGVTNR
+525 DLAINNR
-532 SQTFQDILTVAREFA
+532 TQAFQDILTVAREFA

-562 QQTIFAHDD
+562 QQTIFAHDPV
-571 CTDITLNGNVFEY
+571 TEISLSANVFEY
-584 SLGKEK
+584 SLGKEQ
-590 LIMRPT
+590 LHVQPT
-596 HYKIHRAYPPKGTD
+596 HYNIHRAYPPKGTD
-610 PTWVV
+610 PTWVE

-624 KWMATVSYK
+624 KWQATVSYK